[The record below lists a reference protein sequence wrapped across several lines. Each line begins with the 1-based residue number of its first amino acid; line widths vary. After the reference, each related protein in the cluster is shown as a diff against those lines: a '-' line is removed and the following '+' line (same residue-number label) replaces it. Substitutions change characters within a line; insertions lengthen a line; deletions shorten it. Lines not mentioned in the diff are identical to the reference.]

1 MFRNRLRAFATAL
14 VLGTAV
20 VAVAGVATTVPA
32 EAGVKPAVGNA
43 LRAAQS
49 LASSGNY
56 SAAMAKIREA
66 EGAATTPE
74 ERSTVARM
82 RQYVSAKAGGGSD
95 SSSAYGARA
104 KLVNDYRAGRYRA
117 VIQDQ
122 DALRRYGALDGQSMR
137 VIAQAY
143 YQLGDYSGCL
153 RYIKNNLG
161 LGGAAT
167 LAMTC
172 AAEAGDMDAV
182 RDLSRE
188 LVLSSPTP
196 ENWARLLSSAERT
209 KGLGDHETLDLYRLK
224 KLTGNLKTADDY
236 ALLTQLALNSG
247 SAAEGFTV
255 VQAGFQAKVMTEQR
269 YGRLFNTAKGA
280 AGQAAAKFGTNLASA
295 KAEKRGDDLL
305 RLGEYIVGA
314 GKAADGV
321 AIIQQ
326 AIAKGTGDPGGA
338 KLRLGYAQLMA
349 GQKDAAIRTFK
360 SIQDTENEKTIA
372 GIWAIYASTAK

>member
-1 MFRNRLRAFATAL
+1 MFRNKLRAFATAL
-14 VLGTAV
+14 VLGTAI

-49 LASSGNY
+49 LAGSGNY
-56 SAAMAKIREA
+56 SAAMAKIHEA
-66 EGAATTPE
+66 EAAASTPE

-82 RQYVSAKAGGGSD
+82 REYVSVKAGGAGD
-95 SSSAYGARA
+95 ANSALGARA
-104 KLVNDYRAGRYRA
+104 KFANDYRAGRYGE
-117 VIQDQ
+117 VIRDQ
-122 DALRRYGALDGQSMR
+122 EILRRYGALDGQSMR
-137 VIAQAY
+137 VVAQAY
-143 YQLGDYSGCL
+143 YQLGDYAGCL

-161 LGGAAT
+161 LGGAAQ

-172 AAEAGDMDAV
+172 ASQSGDMDAV
-182 RDLSRE
+182 RDLSRQ
-188 LVLSSPTP
+188 LVMSSPTP

-236 ALLTQLALNSG
+236 ALLTQLALNFG
-247 SAAEGFTV
+247 SAAEGFAV
-255 VQAGFQAKVMTEQR
+255 VQSGFQSKVMTEQR

-280 AGQAAAKFGTNLASA
+280 AGAAAAKFGGNLASA
-295 KAEKRGDDLL
+295 KAEKRGDNLL
-305 RLGEYIVGA
+305 RLGEYMVGA

-321 AIIQQ
+321 AVIQQ
-326 AIAKGTGDPGGA
+326 AIAKGTADPGGA

-349 GQKDAAIRTFK
+349 GQKDAATRTFK